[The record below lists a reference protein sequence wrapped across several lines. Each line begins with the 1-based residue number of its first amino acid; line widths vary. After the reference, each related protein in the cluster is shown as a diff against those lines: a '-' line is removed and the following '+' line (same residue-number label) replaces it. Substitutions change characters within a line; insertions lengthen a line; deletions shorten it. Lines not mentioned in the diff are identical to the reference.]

1 MEFSWIL
8 HWTASLS
15 KIFQDCSILVFI
27 ACFFLFL
34 GCSKWSLKTA
44 RLFSDRRP
52 PRMVAPQYRAAE
64 ICQKNNL
71 LISCC
76 PLQASAVVPSLQLLP
91 ASQRHSAS
99 HTSLHCTVY
108 AVCTQHGSAKSAL
121 SRDFPPIV
129 WQPIHNF
136 NATSLVVQLH
146 LKPLI
151 NNNRGGNSSNAHY
164 CLFANPTAQRR
175 NRTWTAGTPAMMR
188 SMLWWATSLA
198 IFLAANKSC
207 DGLVDNHSSQNA
219 KYLQFKTQSNFYN
232 LLKKGDFICSGRRDG
247 FRKGNDFFQALPELP
262 PSTPPFPTI

>member
-1 MEFSWIL
+1 MEFSSESSIERPRSPRYFKSALFWYLL
-8 HWTASLS
+8 H
-15 KIFQDCSILVFI
+15 VF
-27 ACFFLFL
+27 FVFL
-34 GCSKWSLKTA
+34 GCSKGSLKTA

-52 PRMVAPQYRAAE
+52 PRMIAPQYRAAE
-64 ICQKNNL
+64 ICQKHNL

-76 PLQASAVVPSLQLLP
+76 LLQASAVVPSLQLLP

-151 NNNRGGNSSNAHY
+151 NNNRGGNSSNAHF

-219 KYLQFKTQSNFYN
+219 QWVKQFKTPWNFHN
-232 LLKKGDFICSGRRDG
+232 MCKKGEFIFSGRRSG
-247 FRKGNDFFQALPELP
+247 FLK
-262 PSTPPFPTI
+262 